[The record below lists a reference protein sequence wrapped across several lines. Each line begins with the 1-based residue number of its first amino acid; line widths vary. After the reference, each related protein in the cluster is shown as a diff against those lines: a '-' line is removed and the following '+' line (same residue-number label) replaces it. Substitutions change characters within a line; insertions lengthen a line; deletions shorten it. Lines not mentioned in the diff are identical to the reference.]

1 MRSDKFKPSIIVVEI
16 KPAVASCKDPI
27 IGFSFLPRSRRSFLP
42 ALNLLHVRR
51 RIAPGFIIIFVL
63 SLVFGANI
71 AGEMFAKVGNSIRT
85 IVVAKEAFVLVGD

>member
-16 KPAVASCKDPI
+16 KPAVVSCKDPI
-27 IGFSFLPRSRRSFLP
+27 IRFEAIL
-42 ALNLLHVRR
+42 ALNLLHGR

-71 AGEMFAKVGNSIRT
+71 AGEMFATVGNSIRT
-85 IVVAKEAFVLVGD
+85 IIVAKEAFVLVGD